1 MAICQGLGAQ
11 VVDQISY
18 LAVGLAAFRG
28 WTEGVRPSAFL

>member
-1 MAICQGLGAQ
+1 MAIR
-11 VVDQISY
+11 VWVRKSFNQISY